1 MLKISLDEAYVFD
14 ILTIYQVKIDNAT
27 GENKEKTLKA
37 SSELGNEIISQIG
50 QDLFIQILLSKEYK
64 NLLNSNKIVFNLVD
78 RKNESEISK
87 LTADANYDRYLKK
100 IELQKK
106 FFNNE
111 LIEVKI

>member
-1 MLKISLDEAYVFD
+1 MNNIERIGYKGI
-14 ILTIYQVKIDNAT
+14 
-27 GENKEKTLKA
+27 KESGSK
-37 SSELGNEIISQIG
+37 
-50 QDLFIQILLSKEYK
+50 DLFIQILLSKEYK